1 MNGLEIIVFGII
13 AVSCFMGYRA
23 GFLRVIY
30 SLFSWLLVLAFVTW
44 STPYLTAFLEN
55 NTSMQ
60 SVIEQKCI
68 SYLEEK
74 AQEYSEEK
82 AQDAADEEIWIS
94 QDIAEEIAGF
104 TGEAVSGILQ
114 TSGVYEELAKV
125 IAHFII
131 EGIAFF
137 IAFIIAGIFAHWING
152 ILNLV
157 AHLPVLHG
165 VNKALGAALGS
176 IKGLLIVW
184 LLFYVITLFRT
195 SEIGTEILIGI
206 KESPLLL
213 FLYKNNILMQ
223 IIMIFL

>member
-13 AVSCFMGYRA
+13 AVSCFMGYRV

-44 STPYLTAFLEN
+44 STPYLTTFLEN

-68 SYLEEK
+68 SYLEERAQKYSKEK
-74 AQEYSEEK
+74 AQE
-82 AQDAADEEIWIS
+82 AADEEIWLP
-94 QDIAEEIAGF
+94 QDIADEIAGF
-104 TGEAVSGILQ
+104 TGEAVSRILQ
-114 TSGVYEELAKV
+114 TSSVYEEIAKV
-125 IAHFII
+125 IAHSII

-137 IAFIIAGIFAHWING
+137 IAFIIAGIFSHWING
-152 ILNLV
+152 MLNLV

-206 KESPLLL
+206 KESPLIL